1 MKGDEHLAD
10 EDKEPERGVGCFA
23 SAIWVCYTMNRLPQ
37 TNLKKGGLPVKRQES
52 AEDYL
57 ETILTL
63 EKKNGMVRSIDIVH
77 EMGFSKPSIS
87 RAMSK
92 LREAGQIVMDESGYI
107 KLTESGRQR
116 ASEIYERHWLLTE
129 YLITIG
135 VPPEIAAEDACRIE
149 HDLSHETF
157 YAMREHYYKEHKNRK
172 AQ

>member
-1 MKGDEHLAD
+1 MLT
-10 EDKEPERGVGCFA
+10 R
-23 SAIWVCYTMNRLPQ
+23 
-37 TNLKKGGLPVKRQES
+37 RQES

-57 ETILTL
+57 ETILAL
-63 EKKNGMVRSIDIVH
+63 EKKNGVVRSIDIVH
-77 EMGFSKPSIS
+77 AMGYSKPSIS

-92 LREAGQIVMDESGYI
+92 LREAGQITMDESGYI
-107 KLTESGRQR
+107 RLTESGRQR

-157 YAMREHYYKEHKNRK
+157 CAIREHYYREHQNPKPQ
-172 AQ
+172 A